1 MNPDFTVAVPGRPQP
16 PLKMLLLAIL
26 APFVA
31 IALMA
36 SPLLFN
42 AARQT
47 LGF

>member
-1 MNPDFTVAVPGRPQP
+1 MNPDFTVAVPSRPLP
-16 PLKMLLLAIL
+16 PLKTLLAAIL

-36 SPLLFN
+36 TPLVFD
-42 AARQT
+42 AARHT